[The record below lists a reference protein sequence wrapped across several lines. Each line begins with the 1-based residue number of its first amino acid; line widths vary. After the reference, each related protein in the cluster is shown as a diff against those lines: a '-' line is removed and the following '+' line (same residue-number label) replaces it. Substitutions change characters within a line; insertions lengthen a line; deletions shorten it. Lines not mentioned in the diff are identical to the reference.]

1 MKTILLLLI
10 SITLE
15 AQPISKCFHVNSLT
29 RADSE
34 SYWANWSNTCPF
46 TIDAVYVNVKFQP
59 AGEGVWALH
68 FIPPGARRVTR
79 FTVPKEVL
87 DFATVVVHKITTDM
101 MEAFLKVAK

>member
-1 MKTILLLLI
+1 MKTLILLLLP
-10 SITLE
+10 TLLE
-15 AQPISKCFHVNSLT
+15 AQPVSTCFHVNSLLK
-29 RADSE
+29 ADSE
-34 SYWANWSNTCPF
+34 SYWANWSNNCPY
-46 TIDAVYVNVKFQP
+46 TIDAVYVNVKFSP
-59 AGEGVWALH
+59 AGDGVWALH